1 MKQHILDTI
10 DLRVLGQAL
19 QKARKQRGM
28 KQADAAKVI
37 HVSRT
42 TMTAIEKGTRR
53 IKAGELIKLARAYG
67 KQVSD
72 FVRSRPQIAPFPV
85 QFRGPHKSSSAY
97 DAQIVAS
104 VESLQELCRDYL
116 ELEQIMGLR
125 LIKNY
130 PVEYKVKNLRTVQAA
145 EYVANSERKRLGL
158 GDGPLANFR
167 EVLEQDVGLRVFYL
181 PLQPSTYSEIY
192 YYDNQLG
199 GCLAIN
205 KLHPEGRRRW
215 SMAHGYAHFLVHRY
229 RPTATVNGYYNRKPE
244 SERFADYF
252 AYFFLM
258 PTTGL
263 MERFRQISDK
273 PTLANLARLA
283 QRYGV
288 SMEAFM
294 SRLEDMR
301 LIPSGAWEKLK
312 QRGLKVKEV
321 QKKLGLGEI
330 PGQDELLP
338 QHYVHLAVNAFE
350 DGLISEGRLMRYL
363 RTDRLTARDIV
374 EAWREEMEE
383 FESEIPVHLDLMQ
396 ALAI

>member
-1 MKQHILDTI
+1 MKQNILETI
-10 DLRVLGQAL
+10 DLRVLGEAL
-19 QKARKQRGM
+19 QGARKQRGM
-28 KQADAAKVI
+28 KQADAAEI
-37 HVSRT
+37 IDVSRT
-42 TMTAIEKGTRR
+42 TITAIEKGKRR

-72 FVRSRPQIAPFPV
+72 LVRPRPQIAPFPV
-85 QFRGPHKSSSAY
+85 QFRGPHMGSSNY
-97 DAQIVAS
+97 DAQIMAS

-116 ELEQIMGLR
+116 ELEQIMGLP

-130 PVEYKVKNLRTVQAA
+130 PSEYQVKGLPTAQAA
-145 EYVANSERKRLGL
+145 EYVANAERKRLGL
-158 GDGPLANFR
+158 GDGPLVNFR

-181 PLQPSTYSEIY
+181 PLRPSTYSEIY
-192 YYDNQLG
+192 YYDDQLG

-205 KLHPEGRRRW
+205 TLHPEGRRRW

-229 RPTATVNGYYNRKPE
+229 HPTATVDGYYHRKPE

-258 PTTGL
+258 PTAGL
-263 MERFRQISDK
+263 MARFKQISDK

-301 LIPSGAWEKLK
+301 LIPSGAWQKLK
-312 QRGLKVKEV
+312 ERGLKVHEV
-321 QKKLGLGEI
+321 QKKLGLSGI
-330 PGQDELLP
+330 PAQDDVLP
-338 QHYVHLAVNAFE
+338 KNYVDLAVNAFE
-350 DGLISEGRLMRYL
+350 DALISEGQLMRFL
-363 RTDRLTARDIV
+363 RTDRLQARDIV
-374 EAWREEMEE
+374 EAWREQIDE